1 LNKHPQNP
9 SPAIW
14 FIAIAYALLIAY
26 GSLFPLSGWRSPP
39 GDVFAY
45 LGMGIPYLGRSDFV
59 LNVLVYIP
67 VGLFF
72 LIAFRRSFG
81 SGTAVLLATLTGILL
96 SFSMETLQ
104 VFLPNRSPGIID
116 LITNTMGTFFG
127 ALLSHLAHGKT
138 STGQRLHALREHYFL
153 QGSWVNMGLLI
164 LGLWALMHL
173 SPIVVTLDMGKIRQ
187 GLAPTWHLLQD
198 PSLFRGYSFF
208 SSFMFFIGLN
218 ITVRQMV
225 KPGRPAIALFF
236 FFSLAVLLA
245 KVFVISRQIS
255 PEQILALL
263 AATLFT
269 SFLTNPRTNAAS
281 RMAVI
286 AIGLGYIISQL
297 APSTDIVYTSTT
309 FNWIPFK
316 DQNANLNGISSIL
329 ENIWPFMAIGYLLHI
344 SIQETQRKFVLIV
357 GGLFVALLAFSM
369 EWMQQDIP
377 GRTADISA
385 VIVAIVGW
393 IIPLSNRLNFSNTH
407 QPEISAATNTT
418 SSRGNLLSSPR
429 PLAGEGAGERTDF
442 AFLPRPTSG
451 EKAGERGKQ

>member
-1 LNKHPQNP
+1 MNTHPPTP
-9 SPAIW
+9 SRAIW
-14 FIAIAYALLIAY
+14 LITIAYALLIAY
-26 GSLFPLSGWRSPP
+26 GSLFPISGWRSPP

-59 LNVLVYIP
+59 LNVLVYMP

-72 LIAFRRSFG
+72 LLALRRSFS
-81 SGTAVLLATLTGILL
+81 SGIAVLLATLTGILL

-116 LITNTMGTFFG
+116 LVTNTMGTFFG
-127 ALLSHLAHGKT
+127 AMLGHLAHGKT
-138 STGQRLHALREHYFL
+138 SSGQRLLALREHYL
-153 QGSWVNMGLLI
+153 LEGSWVNMGLLI

-173 SPIVVTLDMGKIRQ
+173 SPIVVSLDMGKIRQ

-208 SSFMFFIGLN
+208 STFMFFIGLN

-236 FFSLAVLLA
+236 LFSLAVLLS

-286 AIGLGYIISQL
+286 AICLGYIISQL
-297 APSTDIVYTSTT
+297 APGTGLASHT
-309 FNWIPFK
+309 FGWIPFH

-344 SIQETQRKFVLIV
+344 SISETQRKFVLIV

-369 EWMQQDIP
+369 EWLQRDIP

-393 IIPLSNRLNFSNTH
+393 IIPLSNRFNFSASHT
-407 QPEISAATNTT
+407 QEAPTT
-418 SSRGNLLSSPR
+418 TDTINSKVNLSFSPL
-429 PLAGEGAGERTDF
+429 PLAGEGSGER
-442 AFLPRPTSG
+442 AW
-451 EKAGERGKQ
+451 ERGKP